1 MTAFDLFTFFRADL
15 IQSEVSWKRSSTS
28 DWLNNV
34 CMKEC
39 ELINRGHT
47 FGLRLVPLW
56 ETIFHGRRAE

>member
-15 IQSEVSWKRSSTS
+15 IQSEVSWKLYSTS

-39 ELINRGHT
+39 ELINGGHT
-47 FGLRLVPLW
+47 FGLFLVPLW